1 MGRKLK
7 PYSRFYPF
15 LRILNGT
22 HRAVP
27 VQDHFHQI
35 EPQSAAAGAPVPGTL
50 LPVKGFKQVGQGISA
65 DPRSG
70 VLHTQG
76 GAALQPAAPN
86 PDFRPLRRVAGGVGE
101 QVAHGLPQQGGVCRA
116 R

>member
-86 PDFRPLRRVAGGVGE
+86 PDFRPSGE
-101 QVAHGLPQQGGVCRA
+101 
-116 R
+116 